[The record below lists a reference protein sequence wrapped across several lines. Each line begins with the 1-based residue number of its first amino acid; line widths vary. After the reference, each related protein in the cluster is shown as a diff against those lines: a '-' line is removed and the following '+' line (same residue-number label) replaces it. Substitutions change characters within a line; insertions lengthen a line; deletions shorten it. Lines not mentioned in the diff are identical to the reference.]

1 MKNGLCLVT
10 GMTPQIITET
20 IWALACDS
28 ENDSPWIPDEVQV
41 LSTQTGINQIKKRL
55 LTDGVF
61 AQLQQDY
68 PQLAHIKFHE
78 TSLAVILHQ
87 SGQLSDLKTPEDN
100 EDAAN
105 IICKII
111 RDLTSQADVSL
122 HVSIAGGRKTMGFY
136 AGYAL
141 SLYGRA
147 QDRMSHVL
155 VEEDFEKALSFFYP
169 TPYSYLVADR
179 DEKVIGDAKD
189 AKVWLANIP
198 FVRMKYAIKD
208 KHQLNTNESFS
219 NTVQKINE
227 SFNDVT
233 LTLDP
238 EQQKIIVNDKILIDD
253 VAPRE
258 FALLHWFAD
267 NRKQGGDGIL
277 PSKHVI
283 AKIKLPNDEVA
294 WNEIQDLSKAYNH
307 YYAVLK
313 IRDVFDEDNFE
324 QRLVDKIFFE
334 TVKSRLKSFLEEQLG
349 LELAN
354 KIGIKQ
360 NNGKRGTPFYLD
372 LPADNVTII

>member
-1 MKNGLCLVT
+1 MKNVLFLVT

-68 PQLAHIKFHE
+68 PQLAHIKFDE

-111 RDLTSQADVSL
+111 RDLTSQADLSL

-238 EQQKIIVNDKILIDD
+238 EQQKIIVNAKILIDD

-267 NRKQGGDGIL
+267 NKLMCYLVVLSITL
-277 PSKHVI
+277 LTYSKKLLKVKVTHFMII
-283 AKIKLPNDEVA
+283 AKD
-294 WNEIQDLSKAYNH
+294 
-307 YYAVLK
+307 
-313 IRDVFDEDNFE
+313 RF
-324 QRLVDKIFFE
+324 
-334 TVKSRLKSFLEEQLG
+334 
-349 LELAN
+349 
-354 KIGIKQ
+354 
-360 NNGKRGTPFYLD
+360 
-372 LPADNVTII
+372 